1 MTCSSIGQYV
11 RVVSDAGGTPVADA
25 THLAGSV
32 LIPRS
37 ARVSAAALVACVGF
51 VLAVD
56 AQHATSGFIDVA
68 LVAVA
73 LIVGAIVARRAD
85 GRLPLRVAG
94 SIVALGAVWLLP
106 QRTDVPSALLL
117 GFLFGAGV
125 GLVTG
130 GLDRAAVIARIVIVS
145 TVVLVAVRFL
155 GSEDALVA
163 IGAVLVIVAAALVE
177 RPERTASRSR
187 ARTRVTATVLI
198 VSTVGFGMYVGSETP
213 SVHWFGG
220 GITHG
225 PAAGNEVALTF
236 DDGPNLTATLP
247 IVRILDA
254 AGVKATFFE
263 VGHAIDKV
271 PSITH
276 TLYIDGEGLGNHS
289 YHHDQWRWL
298 DPRYPELER
307 AQDAFEKAIGICPA
321 FYRPP
326 HGDRT
331 PFVAHVVNDHQ
342 MRMVLWNDSA
352 GDWAEKDPNVIAE
365 RILNGVH
372 PGSIIVL
379 HDGLNGNPFAN
390 RTVLLRA
397 LPLILEGLRAKHL
410 VPVRLDKLI
419 GGPAFIPC
427 H

>member
-1 MTCSSIGQYV
+1 MQKIA
-11 RVVSDAGGTPVADA
+11 RD
-25 THLAGSV
+25 
-32 LIPRS
+32 RS
-37 ARVSAAALVACVGF
+37 AVASTAVLTAGFGF
-51 VLAVD
+51 VLAAD
-56 AQHATSGFIDVA
+56 AQRATSGLVDLA
-68 LVAVA
+68 LVLSA
-73 LIVGAIVARRAD
+73 LIVSAVVARLTS
-85 GRLPLRVAG
+85 GPVPLRVAG
-94 SIVALGAVWLLP
+94 SIVALVAVWLLP
-106 QRTDVPSALLL
+106 QRADVPSALIL
-117 GFLFGAGV
+117 GLLFGAGA
-125 GLVTG
+125 GLLCGRFDGIV
-130 GLDRAAVIARIVIVS
+130 AIASLAIVPA
-145 TVVLVAVRFL
+145 VVLVAVRIL
-155 GSEDALVA
+155 GSEDALAA
-163 IGAVLVIVAAALVE
+163 ICSVLVIAAAVLVEQPEPAAP
-177 RPERTASRSR
+177 RRRG
-187 ARTRVTATVLI
+187 RTRFVTTVLI
-198 VSTVGFGMYVGSETP
+198 LSTVGFAMYVGSETP

-225 PAAGNEVALTF
+225 PMSGDEVALTF

-276 TLYIDGEGLGNHS
+276 TLYVDGEGLGNHS

-298 DPRYPELER
+298 DPRYPELQR
-307 AQDAFEKAIGICPA
+307 TQTAFQKAIGVCPA

-331 PFVAHVVNDHQ
+331 PFVAHVVNDHH
-342 MRMVLWNDSA
+342 MRMVMWDDSA
-352 GDWAEKDPNVIAE
+352 GDWAEKNPNVIAQ

-379 HDGLNGNPFAN
+379 HDGLNGNPFAD

-397 LPLILEGLRAKHL
+397 LPLILDGLRAKHL

-427 H
+427 R